1 MPLQANLKSVAQ
13 EREADSPGG
22 GWPYM
27 EQHHQTRPDGT
38 AGYGIVNDGG
48 DQVPFESEA
57 QRRWMYAN
65 KPEMAA
71 RWQKETPKGKKLPKH
86 VKKESGLLATMRFDK
101 EAGRVTDALG
111 SIGVGL
117 RKATGGVLKG
127 LGHLTSG
134 VGSGAALA
142 LGNRFPGIADV
153 PADALK
159 RVGEAVTP
167 KPKPKSVTQPQPPM
181 HGGAGGDINGV
192 QDGKVVTAADI
203 HNYLVGELTKEGI
216 DDMTALALTAG
227 IPLAAGGAA
236 LGAGIGIPAALK
248 SAPARPGAMAQGLQ
262 GKPRGKIRRAFEHLA
277 DPSNA
282 SSYYRGQE
290 LRAGMGAPKA
300 EEAAGKLM
308 KQHGM
313 GSKLLRAMR
322 LAASPLSV
330 GAAPI
335 TAPMNALKR
344 LFNRMSFDSSMAGRS
359 TPMEQI
365 MLGMFGG
372 VPTVP
377 SEAYMG
383 KEMQGLFGG
392 KQRHMDEMRAKYK
405 KQRAGA

>member
-65 KPEMAA
+65 KPEMAE

-86 VKKESGLLATMRFDK
+86 VKKQAGLLSTMRMEKDANRLVDA
-101 EAGRVTDALG
+101 AGSVGVGARKALG
-111 SIGVGL
+111 G
-117 RKATGGVLKG
+117 TLKG
-127 LGHLTSG
+127 LGHATS
-134 VGSGAALA
+134 
-142 LGNRFPGIADV
+142 
-153 PADALK
+153 
-159 RVGEAVTP
+159 
-167 KPKPKSVTQPQPPM
+167 QPQPAM
-181 HGGAGGDINGV
+181 AGGGDAATNGV
-192 QDGKVVTAADI
+192 EANKIVTAADV